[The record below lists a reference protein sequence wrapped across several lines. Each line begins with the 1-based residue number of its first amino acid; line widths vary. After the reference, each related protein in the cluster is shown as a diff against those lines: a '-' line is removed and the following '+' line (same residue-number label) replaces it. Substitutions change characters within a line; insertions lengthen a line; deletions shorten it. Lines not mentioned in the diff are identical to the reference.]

1 MDEQLQQLIDL
12 QKEQVELLK
21 KHLWRLR
28 YSLSTLLLLT
38 TGSCIALGY
47 VAYWIRTSSIPVPV
61 YYSNPTPVRV
71 GVAGEPA
78 PPIPTPT
85 YELPYGTRPE
95 K

>member
-1 MDEQLQQLIDL
+1 MDEQLQQLINL

-28 YSLSTLLLLT
+28 FSLLTLMLLT

-47 VAYWIRTSSIPVPV
+47 MACQNRASSIAFPV
-61 YYSNPTPVRV
+61 YYNPTPVTTRA
-71 GVAGEPA
+71 AGSPG
-78 PPIPTPT
+78 PPIPTPV
-85 YELPYGTRPE
+85 YSVPYAKSPE

>member
-1 MDEQLQQLIDL
+1 MDEQLQQLVNL

-21 KHLWRLR
+21 KYLWRLR
-28 YSLSTLLLLT
+28 FSLLTLLLLT

-47 VAYWIRTSSIPVPV
+47 MVYQNRASSIPVPT
-61 YYSNPTPVRV
+61 YYNPTPVRV

-78 PPIPTPT
+78 PPVPTPV
-85 YELPYGTRPE
+85 YAAPYGTRPD